1 MSAFIGVDGGG
12 TTARAVVVDAEGKE
26 LGRGRYSGAVV
37 TVAEP
42 DDAVDAVTAAV
53 RIAIEQAHVDL
64 PADGMWAGLAGAGG
78 PRAKEAVTRA
88 LSERGLARRVTVG
101 TDVEAAFHDAFGEGP
116 GVLLMAGTGSI
127 AWARDAAG
135 ASLRVGGWGQTLGDE
150 GSGFSIGV
158 EALQRLTRAEDGRGP
173 VTSMRDALLDACG
186 VASVVDLISWV
197 DLATKGEVAAL
208 APLVVAAAEDGDAVA
223 AGIVDAAVE
232 ALVTHVATAVD
243 RVADG
248 GISTVL
254 WGGLLAEGGPLRPHM
269 VQALERIA
277 VPVTPR
283 SIDPAMGAARLALA
297 ASRC

>member
-1 MSAFIGVDGGG
+1 MSVFIGVDGGG
-12 TTARAVVVDAEGKE
+12 TTARAVVVDAEGRE

-37 TVAEP
+37 TAAEP

-53 RIAIEQAHVDL
+53 RLATEQAHVDM

-78 PRAKEAVTRA
+78 ARAKQAVTRA
-88 LSERGLARRVTVG
+88 LSERGLARRVNVG

-135 ASLRVGGWGQTLGDE
+135 TSLRVGGWGQVLGDE

-158 EALQRLTRAEDGRGP
+158 EALKRLTRAEDGRGP
-173 VTSMRDALLDACG
+173 ETRMRNALLDACG
-186 VASVVDLISWV
+186 VASVVDLIGWV

-208 APLVVAAAEDGDAVA
+208 APLVVTAAEDGDAVA
-223 AGIVDAAVE
+223 ASIVDVAVD
-232 ALVTHVATAVD
+232 ALVAHVVTAID

-248 GISTVL
+248 GASTVL
-254 WGGLLAEGGPLRPHM
+254 WGGLLAEGGPLRPHV

-283 SIDPAMGAARLALA
+283 SIDPAMGAARLALS
-297 ASRC
+297 ASRG